1 MKKIELILPNT
12 LSVNKPILIDYH
24 LSNQKTN
31 SKTPIIVFLHG
42 FKGFKDWGAFNQ
54 MAELWTNK
62 GFLVFKLNFS
72 HNGTTPEKPLDFD
85 DLEAFGNN
93 TITKELSDIE
103 ILINFICDKNSDL
116 PKKNR
121 EDIRI
126 VGHSRGGSTAIIYA
140 AKDKR
145 IKKVITLSAVS
156 DLEERYFN
164 EKNQHEWQKNEV
176 VIVEN
181 GRTNQ
186 KMPLYKSFYQD
197 FKQNPSNYSVKE
209 ATQKLNQE
217 NTPQLII
224 HGKNDSSVTI
234 QDAQAIFEWSNGTI
248 NSVSSKNQNAKL
260 VLINNA
266 DHTYTTKHP
275 DDLTTK
281 NENLPVPFLEMIDL
295 VARFE

>member
-1 MKKIELILPNT
+1 MKKNELTLPNT
-12 LSVNKPILIDYH
+12 LFPNKPILIDYY
-24 LSNQKTN
+24 LSEQKTD
-31 SKTPIIVFLHG
+31 SKTPIIIFLHG

-54 MAELWTNK
+54 MAEIWTEK

-72 HNGTTPEKPLDFD
+72 HNGTTIEKPLDFD

-93 TITKELSDIE
+93 TITKELSDTKTI
-103 ILINFICDKNSDL
+103 IDFICDENSDL
-116 PKKNR
+116 PKRNS

-140 AKDKR
+140 SKDTR

-164 EKNQHEWQKNEV
+164 EKNQEEWLKNDV

-197 FKQNPSNYSVKE
+197 FKENPSNYSVKE
-209 ATQKLNQE
+209 ATQKLNQT
-217 NTPQLII
+217 NIPQLII
-224 HGKNDSSVTI
+224 HGTNDTSVTI
-234 QDAQAIFEWSNGTI
+234 KDAEDIFEWSNDKI
-248 NSVSSKNQNAKL
+248 HQNNNAKL
-260 VLINNA
+260 VLINDA
-266 DHTYTTKHP
+266 DHTYNTKHP
-275 DDLTTK
+275 DDLETK
-281 NENLPVPFLEMIDL
+281 KENLPTPFLEMTDL
-295 VARFE
+295 VARF